1 MDMKDSAA
9 FIAAYLDCAAWADG
23 SEEQTERANNGE
35 FTSEAQVRAQVEC
48 KAFMYRALP
57 YMQAW
62 TPEQAGHDFWLTR
75 NGHGSGFW
83 DRQLEHGDV
92 LTAIAKNFGTLSVY
106 VPDDSE
112 YLEFA

>member
-1 MDMKDSAA
+1 MNMQDSAA
-9 FIAAYLDCAAWADG
+9 FIAAYLECAAWADG
-23 SEEQTERANNGE
+23 HEEQTERANNGE
-35 FTSEAQVRAQVEC
+35 FTSEAQARAQVEC

-83 DRQLEHGDV
+83 DRQLEGGDV
-92 LTAIAKNFGTLSVY
+92 LTAIAKTFGELGVY

-112 YLEFA
+112 CLDFA